1 MNDSFQE
8 IEDEFSFV
16 QNINATNTEE
26 IQSYLDESI
35 KANCEGLMVKILDG
49 LESTY
54 EPSKRSR
61 NWLKVNFLI

>member
-16 QNINATNTEE
+16 QNINATNIEE